1 MILKRIVFL
10 HLLFLI
16 VFFQTVSSSS
26 SGGKNTFDYIMIYS
40 HILVS
45 LQWFEHWKLMDCIE
59 SNEIWSFDKL
69 IESESWNEI
78 RRTTKYLF

>member
-45 LQWFEHWKLMDCIE
+45 LQ
-59 SNEIWSFDKL
+59 
-69 IESESWNEI
+69 
-78 RRTTKYLF
+78 